1 MPVRLLGR
9 ALVVVED
16 VLYAAVALLLTVG
29 AGVAVVLA
37 AQRVLRAF
45 SRQDERVLL
54 ELLSALFLVFIFVE
68 LLYAVRVTLARRRV
82 VAEPFL
88 VVGILSA
95 IKELVVLAVEAGTD
109 YIDDG
114 AKFARAIVE
123 VGLLGGLVLVLAV
136 ATLVLRRREREP
148 VEEAGAGNRSTV

>member
-123 VGLLGGLVLVLAV
+123 VGLLGGLVLVLAA

-148 VEEAGAGNRSTV
+148 VEEAGAGNKSTV